1 MIKGFRSTNSWR
13 KLLYVKPYLRSTNNY
28 GSPDK
33 SCSKCALLWQISM
46 MHIHL
51 NCFLFLRFPLF
62 MHKLWIFQW
71 ECLMIRRKIAKGDMT
86 CHSKPNFCFV
96 WTNIIKMVM
105 QSGYSFLKRKIIF
118 AALLIDFFFQKICYL
133 ETLILRYVFHRNN
146 IYSRF
151 YDMLSDI
158 WSGTGGT
165 ESVKNATD
173 PYCR

>member
-1 MIKGFRSTNSWR
+1 MCSSATN
-13 KLLYVKPYLRSTNNY
+13 LNDTYL
-28 GSPDK
+28 
-33 SCSKCALLWQISM
+33 
-46 MHIHL
+46 L
-51 NCFLFLRFPLF
+51 NCFYFFAFLSLCINYKYFNEKCR
-62 MHKLWIFQW
+62 
-71 ECLMIRRKIAKGDMT
+71 MIRRKIAKGT
-86 CHSKPNFCFV
+86 WPVTVNHIFVLLEQTSSKWWCS
-96 WTNIIKMVM
+96 
-105 QSGYSFLKRKIIF
+105 QACALLKRKIIF
-118 AALLIDFFFQKICYL
+118 AALLVVFFFQKICYL